1 MVEKTLKK
9 KIEVLEREK
18 NTWKKHS
25 KEKNT
30 KLDGRNK
37 FKLIIMINVNR
48 SMFTYYETK
57 AFILH
62 FL

>member
-25 KEKNT
+25 KGKTQN
-30 KLDGRNK
+30 
-37 FKLIIMINVNR
+37 
-48 SMFTYYETK
+48 
-57 AFILH
+57 
-62 FL
+62 